1 MKKNHSKF
9 IPVQVYYRPPNNKT
23 NSLQVHLT
31 WPQMTHDLV
40 MWPLTSL
47 TYEGTFLH
55 LWPKFDTILD
65 GLRVIPENIGWA
77 TCMKN
82 IGRREAESDIFQT
95 CSESNIFRFHSKE
108 AIQYLHYYVS
118 ESDLNKCMKSK
129 HSPPKWLKIPVPSS
143 ILSKQLLTVKIQQFN
158 SLRSMVGKKR
168 VIW

>member
-1 MKKNHSKF
+1 MNWTEL
-9 IPVQVYYRPPNNKT
+9 N
-23 NSLQVHLT
+23 
-31 WPQMTHDLV
+31 
-40 MWPLTSL
+40 
-47 TYEGTFLH
+47 
-55 LWPKFDTILD
+55 
-65 GLRVIPENIGWA
+65 
-77 TCMKN
+77 CMKN

-158 SLRSMVGKKR
+158 SLRSMVGKKGNLVMR
-168 VIW
+168 FVGNLTTWREILTFDIKKYIRNGGKCNYVPGKSAFFQTLLRRQHFGAKQHWEP